1 MQKLFEGTE
10 FEGRIEEIQNMIE
23 GKEKSAKIVYLSS
36 LRMFGRKDGLEVYN
50 RIKSSGEL
58 QRVKGV

>member
-36 LRMFGRKDGLEVYN
+36 LRMFGRKGGLEVYN

>member
-58 QRVKGV
+58 HRVKGV